1 MFNSAHLTR
10 YENLTT
16 SVMLNLLRIGFILA
30 LFCSLGLLSACGLK
44 GPLVLPEQPRPANQ
58 KPGTVTSPQSF
69 IFNSTYQ
76 QHA

>member
-44 GPLVLPEQPRPANQ
+44 GPLVLPEQPRPAKQ

>member
-44 GPLVLPEQPRPANQ
+44 GPLVLPEQPRPAKQ
-58 KPGTVTSPQSF
+58 KPRTVTSPQSF

>member
-16 SVMLNLLRIGFILA
+16 SVMLNLLRISFILA

-44 GPLVLPEQPRPANQ
+44 GPLVLPEQPRPGKQ
-58 KPGTVTSPQSF
+58 KTGTVTSPQSF